1 MESIVFKG
9 SFTNIIED
17 INITL
22 LTEFAK
28 LKYQEY
34 LSSVC
39 RKMGKF
45 AGYNGCS
52 GRGYHNDC
60 IEYDT
65 GYSLGVYLDFKHF
78 KITIKEWQGSS
89 LDGYLPGIYQSEIKG
104 GI

>member
-1 MESIVFKG
+1 MATIVFKG
-9 SFTNIIED
+9 SFTKVIED

-34 LSSVC
+34 LDSVG

-65 GYSLGVYLDFKHF
+65 GHCLGIYLDFKHF
-78 KITIKEWQGSS
+78 RITIKEWQGSS
-89 LDGYLPGIYQSEIKG
+89 LDGYLPGVYQSEFE
-104 GI
+104 

>member
-1 MESIVFKG
+1 MIIFKG
-9 SFTNIIED
+9 IFTKVIED

-28 LKYQEY
+28 FKYQEY
-34 LSSVC
+34 LSSVG

-45 AGYNGCS
+45 VGYNGCT

-65 GYSLGVYLDFKHF
+65 GYSLGIYLDFKHF
-78 KITIKEWQGSS
+78 RITIIEWQGSS
-89 LDGYLPGIYQSEIKG
+89 LDGYLPGVYQSEFE
-104 GI
+104 

>member
-1 MESIVFKG
+1 MESIIFKG

-17 INITL
+17 IDITL

-28 LKYQEY
+28 YKYQEY
-34 LSSVC
+34 LDSVG
-39 RKMGKF
+39 REIGKF

-65 GYSLGVYLDFKHF
+65 GYCLGIYIDFKHF
-78 KITIKEWQGSS
+78 KIYIKEWKGSS
-89 LDGYLPGIYQSEIKG
+89 LDGYLPGVYQE
-104 GI
+104 